1 MWISVVD
8 STLVATK
15 DISDRRN
22 SVWNSWGIRLHVAVQ
37 GNVYD
42 SRTDE
47 WGWKVA
53 RGKFT
58 DPGWRVTKKNI
69 YISFEHLEGIYIG
82 GLYGQIYI
90 YCLKRSLG
98 QTWRMKKSKLRSQIE
113 LGIISLVEVGGGGSG
128 Y

>member
-1 MWISVVD
+1 MSMIVGQMSEVEKLPEASLQIQVEE
-8 STLVATK
+8 LQK
-15 DISDRRN
+15 I
-22 SVWNSWGIRLHVAVQ
+22 
-37 GNVYD
+37 Y
-42 SRTDE
+42 
-47 WGWKVA
+47 
-53 RGKFT
+53 
-58 DPGWRVTKKNI
+58 I

-113 LGIISLVEVGGGGSG
+113 LGIISLVEVGGGGSD